1 MKESLRKKFEKEVE
15 GVIEFLVN
23 ADKLR
28 GEILSDSED
37 LVLYDEWQ
45 NVLAKAYDIVVSF
58 ADEQGIE
65 VD

>member
-15 GVIEFLVN
+15 GVINYLVN

-37 LVLYDEWQ
+37 LVLYDKWQ
-45 NVLAKAYDIVVSF
+45 KVLDKAYGIVVSF

>member
-15 GVIEFLVN
+15 GVINYLVN

-58 ADEQGIE
+58 ADKQGIE

>member
-1 MKESLRKKFEKEVE
+1 MKKSLRKKFEKEVE
-15 GVIEFLVN
+15 GVINYLVN

-58 ADEQGIE
+58 ADKQGIE

>member
-1 MKESLRKKFEKEVE
+1 MKKSLRKKFEKEVE
-15 GVIEFLVN
+15 GVINYLVN

-45 NVLAKAYDIVVSF
+45 NVLAKAYDIVASF
-58 ADEQGIE
+58 ADKQGIE

>member
-1 MKESLRKKFEKEVE
+1 MKENLRKKFEKEVE
-15 GVIEFLVN
+15 GVINYLVN

-58 ADEQGIE
+58 ADKQGIE

>member
-1 MKESLRKKFEKEVE
+1 MKKSLRKKFEREVE
-15 GVIEFLVN
+15 GVINYLVN

-58 ADEQGIE
+58 ADKQGIE

>member
-15 GVIEFLVN
+15 GVINYLVN

-37 LVLYDEWQ
+37 LVLYDKWQ

>member
-15 GVIEFLVN
+15 GVINYLVN

-37 LVLYDEWQ
+37 LVLYDKWQ

-58 ADEQGIE
+58 ADKQGIE